1 MTEQLL
7 ESVTELVGL
16 MRARVGDPEPLR
28 AKVTIQDIADNAKC
42 SKRTAK
48 RYTEDKKF
56 PLPCKAVKYRVG
68 DVFRETDKR
77 WFADE
82 VDRWFSS
89 Q

>member
-28 AKVTIQDIADNAKC
+28 AKVTIQDIADNAKV
-42 SKRTAK
+42 SRRTAS
-48 RYTEDKKF
+48 RYVNDKAF
-56 PLPCKAVKYRVG
+56 PPPCKVVKYRSG
-68 DVFRETDKR
+68 DKFQETERR

-82 VDRWFSS
+82 VDAWFAH